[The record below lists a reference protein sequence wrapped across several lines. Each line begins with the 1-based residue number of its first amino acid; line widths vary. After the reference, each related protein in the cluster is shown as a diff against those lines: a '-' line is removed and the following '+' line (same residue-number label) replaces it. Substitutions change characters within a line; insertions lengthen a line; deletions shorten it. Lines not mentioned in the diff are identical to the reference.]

1 MAPGSTEVLP
11 LNLVGALGVFSLVFC
26 FLTLWRHSEGPQ
38 LQFALPMTGPA
49 IAMAVTTLIAPG
61 WLNGV
66 AAVHIRPPVVLMLI
80 LLAATSWQG
89 LTRQQFSRLAVAF
102 LILLVA
108 RGIMFERYAAR
119 HNAEINDLLAVLQA
133 VPASARVLPL
143 RSSVGTVST
152 SLDHA
157 QAYAV
162 FSREAFVPTIFQGV
176 HAIALDPRWKDYANN
191 DFSRFATMDECMLVP
206 NACPQSDQVPIFLVD
221 WDKKFTHVLLLDASP
236 RYLDKVPNL
245 AEIANVGRFTVYSV
259 DEAPP

>member
-1 MAPGSTEVLP
+1 MP
-11 LNLVGALGVFSLVFC
+11 LNLIGAFGVFSLVFC
-26 FLTLWRHSEGPQ
+26 FLTLWRQSKGPH
-38 LQFALPMTGPA
+38 LRFALQMRGPA
-49 IAMAVTTLIAPG
+49 IAMAVATLIAPA
-61 WLNGV
+61 WVNGV
-66 AAVHIRPPVVLMLI
+66 AQLHIRPPLVLMLI

-89 LTRQQFSRLAVAF
+89 LSRQQFSRLAVAF
-102 LILLVA
+102 LIILAV

-119 HNAEINDLLAVLQA
+119 HGAEINNLLAVLQA
-133 VPASARVLPL
+133 VPAGARVLPL
-143 RSSVGTVST
+143 RSNIGSVAT
-152 SLDHA
+152 SLDHV

-162 FSREAFVPTIFQGV
+162 FNREAFVPTVFQGV

-191 DFSRFATMDECMLVP
+191 DFSRFATMEECMLVP

-221 WDKKFTHVLLLDASP
+221 WVKKFTHVLLLDASP